1 MCLGDREAPFV
12 QGEAG
17 KGNGRTMG
25 EHGLVWGEKQPGA
38 GSSQELPTLTHT
50 QTHRLPCL
58 FTKHPPASSPP
69 SPALLS
75 HAGCP
80 EPPTSHLPGRVPTF
94 PRTPRTHRSHLRRSQ
109 EKKKKKKALGSPQH
123 CLDPSSMPLFHRHHL
138 PLRSACK
145 RASISSPSSRLGPR
159 SRGNLCLLG
168 LAFPL
173 RCALL
178 YLLGS
183 AHKHQLCITGDE

>member
-25 EHGLVWGEKQPGA
+25 EHGLVLEEKQPGA

-50 QTHRLPCL
+50 LTGFHVSSQSIPQPPH
-58 FTKHPPASSPP
+58 HPPQRYSATQAAQSHLLHTSPGAFPP
-69 SPALLS
+69 SHARPA
-75 HAGCP
+75 HTAHTCEGA
-80 EPPTSHLPGRVPTF
+80 
-94 PRTPRTHRSHLRRSQ
+94 RR
-109 EKKKKKKALGSPQH
+109 KKKKKKALGSPQH